1 MIRRN
6 LAFITLLVLIGL
18 PGAMAQPHVL
28 RGETVWTGTERGMLS
43 NADIVI
49 EDGRIVAITENGPAP
64 VSSDA
69 VVVESA
75 WVTPG
80 LISAFSQTGLVEVGA
95 EDSTNDTSGAA
106 TPYSVALRAADG
118 FNPNA
123 TPIDVTRIEG
133 FTRIAVAPLTGA
145 NIFAG
150 QGFVADTSGDPAT
163 QIRDKVFVY
172 ITLGEAGAATAGGS
186 RPAAMTQLRAALE
199 DARTFPARYIAH
211 NEGSAL
217 NRTDAQAFGNAARGR
232 QLILIEADRAS
243 DLNAIMDLVESDPAL
258 RIAILGA
265 DEGWMVA
272 ERLASLRIPVILDAF
287 SNLPSRFENLAST
300 AENAGRLVA
309 AGVTISIVHMDDNSH
324 QARLATQVAGNAVA
338 NGLDK
343 DAALAALTYNPATL
357 FGLQGYGR
365 LEVGAPADV
374 VAWDGDPLEVT
385 SSPVAVYIDG
395 KAQSLE
401 SRQTRLRDR
410 YADLTEEDERPLAY
424 KRP

>member
-1 MIRRN
+1 MIRASIALIALG
-6 LAFITLLVLIGL
+6 LAASL
-18 PGAMAQPHVL
+18 PGAAAQTYVL
-28 RGETVWTGTERGMLS
+28 RGETVWTGTDRGTLLNS
-43 NADIVI
+43 DIVV
-49 EDGRIVAITENGPAP
+49 EDGRIVAISEGAPAP
-64 VSSDA
+64 A
-69 VVVESA
+69 VENATVIEAS

-80 LISAFSQTGLVEVGA
+80 LISAFSRTGLVEVGA
-95 EDSTNDTSGAA
+95 EDSTNDVSGAS
-106 TPYSVALRAADG
+106 TVYSVALNAADG

-123 TPIDVTRIEG
+123 TPVDVTRIEG
-133 FTRIAVAPLTGA
+133 FTRIAVAPSTGI

-150 QGFVADTSGDPAT
+150 QGFVADTSGDQDTTLEEKAF
-163 QIRDKVFVY
+163 VFV
-172 ITLGEAGAATAGGS
+172 TLGEAGAASAGGS

-217 NRTDAQAFGNAARGR
+217 NRTDAQALGPAARGR
-232 QLILIEADRAS
+232 QLILVQANRVS
-243 DLNAIMDLVESDPAL
+243 DLNAIMDLAESDPAL
-258 RIAILGA
+258 RFAILGA

-272 ERLASLRIPVILDAF
+272 DRLASLRIPVIVDAF
-287 SNLPSRFENLAST
+287 SNLPSSFENLGST
-300 AENAGRLVA
+300 AENASRLVA
-309 AGVTISIVHMDDNSH
+309 AGVRVSIAHLDDNSH

-343 DAALAALTYNPATL
+343 DAALAALTHNPADL
-357 FGLQGYGR
+357 FDLTGYGR

-385 SSPVAVYIDG
+385 SSPVAVLIDG
-395 KAQSLE
+395 EVQSLE

-410 YADLTEEDERPLAY
+410 YIDLSEEADLPLAY